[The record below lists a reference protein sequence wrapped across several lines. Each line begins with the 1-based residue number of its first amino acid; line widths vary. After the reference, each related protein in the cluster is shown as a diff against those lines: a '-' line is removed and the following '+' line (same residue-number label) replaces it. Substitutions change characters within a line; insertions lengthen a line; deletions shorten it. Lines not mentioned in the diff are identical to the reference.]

1 MCLSD
6 DIRFAEIL
14 HVRYVLNWNDKLIQ
28 SFQPVKVSNHP
39 MLHSFL
45 SITTRVTVFSM
56 CVASALLGH
65 LAHACKYSVRDVAF
79 VDLTQESHAFLT
91 ISSGSVLD
99 AVKARIQPVATA
111 VFLDSNIRTGWLSS
125 EDAVNHP
132 GFQSNQ
138 GRHSFNGAFLYR
150 DGLKPLPLMT
160 PDEVNDVDAS
170 RYWSRMERAVHSPIR
185 QQAVEHLLSAYA
197 VILIVETK
205 DVQENA
211 RVRLAAQSA
220 AATLA
225 KMIPEMPKPVDV
237 PPQVVVVPYDMIQA
251 EEAMLWGLEM
261 THLKPDKPQV
271 AVLIG
276 RGRRLGP
283 TLKGDEITAGKLQ
296 QILAV
301 AGQDCECDLDRSWMQ
316 GPMIPVRWG
325 PDRQQSAYN
334 NLGFDPD
341 NPLVKAEISRIL
353 ARGKNPIRVNGTDSI
368 GSDLDMLLLGY
379 SEEVLSFDESTIE
392 SSPTPAEPEAAETIT
407 SSEVSPIAESKA
419 IDKKSVP
426 GISKTGVGRDTSST
440 ETLPF
445 SVVAD
450 EHPPSSPRSVLSMLS
465 GLCIFA
471 IVGGLVVLITGRS
484 RK

>member
-1 MCLSD
+1 M
-6 DIRFAEIL
+6 RA
-14 HVRYVLNWNDKLIQ
+14 V
-28 SFQPVKVSNHP
+28 
-39 MLHSFL
+39 
-45 SITTRVTVFSM
+45 VFSM
-56 CVASALLGH
+56 CVASALVGH

-79 VDLTQESHAFLT
+79 VDLTQESYAFLT
-91 ISSGSVLD
+91 ISSGSDLD
-99 AVKARIQPVATA
+99 AIKARIQPVATA

-138 GRHSFNGAFLYR
+138 GWLPFTGAFLYR
-150 DGLKPLPLMT
+150 DGLKPLPLMIA
-160 PDEVNDVDAS
+160 DEVNDVDTN
-170 RYWSRMERAVHSPIR
+170 RNWSRMERAVHSPIR

-197 VILIVETK
+197 VILVVETK

-237 PPQVVVVPYDMIQA
+237 PPQVVVVPYNMIQA

-261 THLKPDKPQV
+261 SHLKPDKPQV

-325 PDRQQSAYN
+325 PERQQSAYN

-379 SEEVLSFDESTIE
+379 SEEVLSFDESTIG
-392 SSPTPAEPEAAETIT
+392 SSLTLAEPDVTETTT
-407 SSEVSPIAESKA
+407 SSDVSLKVESEGM
-419 IDKKSVP
+419 DKKSVS
-426 GISKTGVGRDTSST
+426 GISKTGGSRDTSST
-440 ETLPF
+440 ETYPS
-445 SVVAD
+445 SVAAD
-450 EHPPSSPRSVLSMLS
+450 EQTPSSTRSVLFMLS
-465 GLCIFA
+465 GFCIFA

>member
-1 MCLSD
+1 M
-6 DIRFAEIL
+6 RAA
-14 HVRYVLNWNDKLIQ
+14 
-28 SFQPVKVSNHP
+28 
-39 MLHSFL
+39 
-45 SITTRVTVFSM
+45 VFSM

-79 VDLTQESHAFLT
+79 VDLTQESYAFLT
-91 ISSGSVLD
+91 ISSGSDLD
-99 AVKARIQPVATA
+99 AIKARIQPVATA

-138 GRHSFNGAFLYR
+138 GRLPLTGAFLYR
-150 DGLKPLPLMT
+150 DGLKPLPF
-160 PDEVNDVDAS
+160 
-170 RYWSRMERAVHSPIR
+170 
-185 QQAVEHLLSAYA
+185 
-197 VILIVETK
+197 
-205 DVQENA
+205 
-211 RVRLAAQSA
+211 

-325 PDRQQSAYN
+325 PERQQSAYN

-379 SEEVLSFDESTIE
+379 SEEVLSFDESTIG
-392 SSPTPAEPEAAETIT
+392 SSLTPAEPDATETTT
-407 SSEVSPIAESKA
+407 SSDVSPIVESEGM
-419 IDKKSVP
+419 DNKSVS
-426 GISKTGVGRDTSST
+426 GISKTGESRDTSST
-440 ETLPF
+440 ETHPL
-445 SVVAD
+445 SVAAD
-450 EHPPSSPRSVLSMLS
+450 EESPSSTRSVLLMLS
-465 GLCIFA
+465 GFCIFA

>member
-1 MCLSD
+1 MHPEFYLFFSK
-6 DIRFAEIL
+6 I
-14 HVRYVLNWNDKLIQ
+14 VRA
-28 SFQPVKVSNHP
+28 
-39 MLHSFL
+39 
-45 SITTRVTVFSM
+45 TVFSM
-56 CVASALLGH
+56 CVASVLLGH

-79 VDLTQESHAFLT
+79 VDLTQESYAFLT
-91 ISSGSVLD
+91 ISSGSDLD
-99 AVKARIQPVATA
+99 AIKARIQPVATA
-111 VFLDSNIRTGWLSS
+111 VFLDSNIRIGWLSS

-138 GRHSFNGAFLYR
+138 GRSLFTGAFLYR
-150 DGLKPLPLMT
+150 DGLKPLPLMI
-160 PDEVNDVDAS
+160 PDEVNDVDTNRS
-170 RYWSRMERAVHSPIR
+170 WSRMERAVHSPIR

-197 VILIVETK
+197 VILVVETK

-261 THLKPDKPQV
+261 THLNPDKPQV

-283 TLKGDEITAGKLQ
+283 TLKGDEITAGRLQ

-316 GPMIPVRWG
+316 GPMIPLRWG
-325 PDRQQSAYN
+325 PERQQSAYN

-392 SSPTPAEPEAAETIT
+392 SSLTPAEPDATETTT
-407 SSEVSPIAESKA
+407 SSDVSPIAESKGM
-419 IDKKSVP
+419 DKKTVS
-426 GISKTGVGRDTSST
+426 GISKTGESRDTSST
-440 ETLPF
+440 ETHPL
-445 SVVAD
+445 SVAAD
-450 EHPPSSPRSVLSMLS
+450 EQTPSSTRSVLLMLS
-465 GLCIFA
+465 GFCIFA
-471 IVGGLVVLITGRS
+471 IVGGLAVLITGRS

>member
-1 MCLSD
+1 
-6 DIRFAEIL
+6 
-14 HVRYVLNWNDKLIQ
+14 
-28 SFQPVKVSNHP
+28 
-39 MLHSFL
+39 
-45 SITTRVTVFSM
+45 M

-65 LAHACKYSVRDVAF
+65 RAHACKYSVRDVAF
-79 VDLTQESHAFLT
+79 VDLTQESYAFLT
-91 ISSGSVLD
+91 ISSGSVID

-111 VFLDSNIRTGWLSS
+111 VFLDSNIRTGWLSP
-125 EDAVNHP
+125 EDALNHP

-138 GRHSFNGAFLYR
+138 ARLPFNGAFLYR

-160 PDEVNDVDAS
+160 PEQVNDVDAN
-170 RYWSRMERAVHSPIR
+170 RNWSRMERAVHSPIR
-185 QQAVEHLLSAYA
+185 QQAVEHLLTAYA
-197 VILIVETK
+197 VILVVETK
-205 DVQENA
+205 DVRENA

-325 PDRQQSAYN
+325 PERQQSAYN

-379 SEEVLSFDESTIE
+379 SEEVLSFDESTIG
-392 SSPTPAEPEAAETIT
+392 SSLTPAEPDLTETIT
-407 SSEVSPIAESKA
+407 SSDVSPTIESEGM
-419 IDKKSVP
+419 DKKSIS
-426 GISKTGVGRDTSST
+426 GISETKESSDTYGT
-440 ETLPF
+440 ETLPL
-445 SVVAD
+445 SVAVD
-450 EHPPSSPRSVLSMLS
+450 EQTPSSTRSVLLMLS
-465 GLCIFA
+465 GFCIFA
-471 IVGGLVVLITGRS
+471 VVGGLVVLITGRS

>member
-1 MCLSD
+1 
-6 DIRFAEIL
+6 
-14 HVRYVLNWNDKLIQ
+14 
-28 SFQPVKVSNHP
+28 

-301 AGQDCECDLDRSWMQ
+301 AGQDCECELDRSWMQ